1 MNQESTIPE
10 YQKIGQQLLR
20 ISKTL
25 NQIYQ
30 DQIQILGDIHAH
42 NLFRINQEQHSV
54 SIANGLFHLCF
65 NVPNEQE
72 NVSNF
77 QLIEKSFDYQGQPA
91 DKIEGFILNEIYFLT
106 GDLKPHH
113 SLFLRN
119 KAKLFRQLLIEH
131 TYQWVNAKQRILDF
145 FQHISLV
152 QAEII
157 DHLMMREK
165 YYRQPMMLKY
175 IKDGVPINEDVLE
188 IFSQI
193 LSLDVLCGD
202 HILNLNS
209 MMESLDDFCFS
220 AAQFLPKTVHRVA
233 SLNFTERFNLNE
245 LKAIQD
251 DIFLLG
257 RHAEQQ
263 PHLLG
268 FARLMHRECWNKDN
282 SLAKDNFIREDA
294 NVWQDKVAK
303 LPIFDYSCAV
313 NWVFKQHSSVL
324 DWITQ
329 NIQHSSVR
337 VAVTAISFLD
347 TNDMH
352 PQVILSTLQYF
363 QFASARMFIQCCY
376 AQALDQNWFEHSN
389 NQRVCLKDHNSAL
402 DYQRV
407 EISPSILYL
416 DEWMQLMH
424 DVLGQEH
431 YAVKRVYERLSRV
444 VQAFMLHLHKAT
456 QALPYEVINFIRPE
470 TQQNHDFLAVLHRH
484 HIQLS
489 DFRRLLY
496 LEKNNVRE
504 FVFDSYVR
512 DYLADY
518 FAQHKEMPKNTTWL
532 GLFGQA
538 IKWHDYIQKQDIL
551 NKLKKSLSDIHWKPI
566 TQDKH
571 FLFEQWVFEELKDLD
586 RIIQESK
593 VLRHCLASSYAQRI
607 VEGEYIAFHMSHPMS
622 QRHLTLGCY
631 IREGYL
637 MFDQLEHENNQ
648 KAGVEQMHIAVRFIQ
663 WLNQNYLNQDMV

>member
-1 MNQESTIPE
+1 MNEESLVPE

-42 NLFRINQEQHSV
+42 NLFRIDQEQHSV
-54 SIANGLFHLCF
+54 SIANGLFHLGF
-65 NVPNEQE
+65 NTPNGKNASFE
-72 NVSNF
+72 F
-77 QLIEKSFDYQGQPA
+77 QLIDKSFHYQGQA
-91 DKIEGFILNEIYFLT
+91 AKKIEDFILNEIYFLT
-106 GDLKPHH
+106 GDLKPNH

-119 KAKLFRQLLIEH
+119 KAKLLRQLLIEH
-131 TYQWVNAKQRILDF
+131 TYQWVNAKQRVYDF

-157 DHLMMREK
+157 DHLMIRDK
-165 YYRQPMMLKY
+165 HYRQPMMLKY
-175 IKDGVPINEDVLE
+175 IKQGRPIDDNILE
-188 IFSQI
+188 KLSHIF
-193 LSLDVLCGD
+193 SLDVLCGE

-209 MMESLDDFCFS
+209 MMESLDAFCFS
-220 AAQFLPKTVHRVA
+220 SAQFLPKTVHRIA
-233 SLNFTERFNLNE
+233 SLNFTERFNLHE
-245 LKAIQD
+245 LQDIQE
-251 DIFLLG
+251 DIVLLE

-268 FARLMHRECWNKDN
+268 FVRLMQRESWNKDN

-294 NVWQDKVAK
+294 KVWQNKVAK

-313 NWVFKQHSSVL
+313 NWVFKQQSIVL
-324 DWITQ
+324 DWVSQ

-337 VAVTAISFLD
+337 VAVTALSFID
-347 TNDMH
+347 TNNIH

-363 QFASARMFIQCCY
+363 QFASARMFIQGCY
-376 AQALDQNWFEHSN
+376 AQAIDEKWFEHPN
-389 NQRVCLKDHNSAL
+389 NQRVCLKDHNGTL

-431 YAVKRVYERLSRV
+431 HAVKRVYERLSRV
-444 VQAFMLHLHKAT
+444 VQAFMLHLHKIT
-456 QALPYEVINFIRPE
+456 QTLPYEVVHFIRPE
-470 TQQNHDFLAVLHRH
+470 TQQNHDFLAVLQRH

-489 DFRRLLY
+489 DFRRLFY
-496 LEKNNVRE
+496 LEKRNVRE

-518 FAQHKEMPKNTTWL
+518 FAQQKDIPKNTTWL
-532 GLFGQA
+532 SLFTQA
-538 IKWHDYIQKQDIL
+538 IEWHDDIQKQDIL
-551 NKLKKSLSDIHWKPI
+551 NKLKKSLSDITWTPI

-593 VLRHCLASSYAQRI
+593 MLRHCLASSYVQRI
-607 VEGEYIAFHMSHPMS
+607 VEGEYIAFHMSHPLS
-622 QRHLTLGCY
+622 QRQLTLGCY
-631 IREGYL
+631 IREEKL
-637 MFDQLEHENNQ
+637 MFDQLEYENNQ
-648 KAGVEQMHIAVRFIQ
+648 KADVEQMHIAVRFIQ
-663 WLNQNYLNQDMV
+663 WLNQNYLNQDVV